1 MSLNTKSPNTSKAM
15 NNGSTAASNAP
26 LNTISSFVAAPV
38 NNVKNLASNVAT
50 NIKNTANNVAS
61 NVSQSFKSIVNAP
74 IMKDF
79 TEPINDSIQQAME
92 NDSNAVITI
101 PIILFLGVLVIGF
114 ILFMVFRTQ
123 LTMAFQSAWEKLKSW
138 FAGPDVPVAPLP
150 AELPVIPTEASKLL
164 PAKKEVFN
172 VAENKYTYSDAEPLC
187 KALGAELATYDQV
200 KESWKKG
207 ADWCNYGWV
216 KGQSAIY
223 PTQQSTYDKLQNG
236 PEEQRMACGVPG
248 INGGHFDNP
257 ELRFGV
263 NCYGTKP
270 TETGTDER
278 HLLEKQMNV
287 APGAL
292 EYDRKVQDYK
302 NHRDEI
308 AINPFKDGEWASA

>member
-1 MSLNTKSPNTSKAM
+1 MSLNTKSLNTSKAM
-15 NNGSTAASNAP
+15 NNGSTAALNAP
-26 LNTISSFVAAPV
+26 LNTISSFVDAGV
-38 NNVKNLASNVAT
+38 NNVKKIASNVST
-50 NIKNTANNVAS
+50 SIKNTANDVVS
-61 NVSQSFKSIVNAP
+61 NVSTSARNVMNTSM
-74 IMKDF
+74 MKDF
-79 TEPINDSIQQAME
+79 TEPINDSFQQAIE
-92 NDSNAVITI
+92 NDSNAVFTI
-101 PIILFLGVLVIGF
+101 PIILVLGALVIAF
-114 ILFMVFRTQ
+114 ILFLVFRNQIAMATQ
-123 LTMAFQSAWEKLKSW
+123 AGWDKIKSW
-138 FAGPDVPVAPLP
+138 FRREESPSEMPL
-150 AELPVIPTEASKLL
+150 LPEIPTDASKLL

-223 PTQQSTYDKLQNG
+223 PTQQATYDKLQNG
-236 PEEQRMACGVPG
+236 PEEQRMACGTPG

-278 HLLEKQMNV
+278 HILEKQMNV

>member
-1 MSLNTKSPNTSKAM
+1 M
-15 NNGSTAASNAP
+15 NNGSTAALNAP
-26 LNTISSFVAAPV
+26 MNAISSFVATPV
-38 NNVKNLASNVAT
+38 NNVKNFASNVAT
-50 NIKNTANNVAS
+50 NIKNTANDVAS
-61 NVSQSFKSIVNAP
+61 NVSTSVKSMMNAP
-74 IMKDF
+74 LVKDF
-79 TEPINDSIQQAME
+79 TEPINDSFQQAMD
-92 NDSNAVITI
+92 NNSNAAISI
-101 PIILFLGVLVIGF
+101 PIIILLGALVILF
-114 ILFMVFRTQ
+114 IIFLVFRNQ
-123 LTMAFQSAWEKLKSW
+123 IAMASQAAWDKIKDW
-138 FAGPDVPVAPLP
+138 FSGSTPADTAPVLP
-150 AELPVIPTEASKLL
+150 EIPMDANKLL

-172 VAENKYTYSDAEPLC
+172 VADNKYAYSDAEPLC

-223 PTQQSTYDKLQNG
+223 PTQQATYDKLQNG

-248 INGGHFDNP
+248 INGGFFDNP

-278 HLLEKQMNV
+278 RILEKQMNV

-308 AINPFKDGEWASA
+308 AINPFKDGEWASV